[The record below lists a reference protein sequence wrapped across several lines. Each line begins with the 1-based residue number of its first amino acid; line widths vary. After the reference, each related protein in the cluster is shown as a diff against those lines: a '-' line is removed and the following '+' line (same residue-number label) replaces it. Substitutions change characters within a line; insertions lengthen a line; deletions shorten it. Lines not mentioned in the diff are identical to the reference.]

1 MSLPAVLFGG
11 PSPEHDISITTG
23 LMASRTLGACHAVY
37 WDKTGRFHLVDGD
50 HEPKDFADGTPRKA
64 RELSFIAEPGG
75 GFHLK
80 RRALDISVI
89 VLATHGGPGEDGTLQ
104 GMLDL
109 AGYRY
114 SGPGQAGSALGMDKF
129 AFGATVE
136 RLGLPTLPR
145 TLLSAEP
152 PEFDGPYILKPRFGG
167 SSIGI
172 EVVEDH
178 PTALAL
184 AASSPQHGEGTVVEP
199 FLEGVRDLQVALRF
213 HPSVQ
218 TSSIEEPAQVA
229 GGVYTYQ
236 QKYLAW
242 DAGSGVSNPTA
253 DLDAATERDVRRM
266 AEDVGRM
273 IGIRGIARV
282 DFLLTDAAL
291 FVNEI
296 NTIPGSLSGALW
308 APITREE
315 LLRDVVAELEA
326 IPPRRYST
334 HGADGTALR
343 NARSIASKLG

>member
-23 LMASRTLGACHAVY
+23 LMASRTLGDCHAIY
-37 WDKTGRFHLVDGD
+37 WDKTGRFHLVEAGL
-50 HEPKDFADGTPRKA
+50 EPQDFADGTPRKA
-64 RELSFIAEPGG
+64 RELSFVVEPGA
-75 GFHLK
+75 GFLLK
-80 RRALDISVI
+80 RRPLGLSVL

-109 AGYRY
+109 VGYRY
-114 SGPGQAGSALGMDKF
+114 SGPGQAGSALGMDKL
-129 AFGATVE
+129 AFGATVA
-136 RLGLPTLPR
+136 RMGLPTLPR
-145 TLLSAEP
+145 VLLSAEP

-178 PTALAL
+178 ATATALAK
-184 AASSPQHGEGTVVEP
+184 SSPHHGEGTVVEP
-199 FLEGVRDLQVALRF
+199 FLDGVRDLQVALRF

-218 TSSIEEPAQVA
+218 TSAIEEPAQVA
-229 GGVYTYQ
+229 GGVYSYQ

-242 DAGSGVSNPTA
+242 DEASGVSNPTA
-253 DLDAATERDVRRM
+253 DLAPNVEREVRRM
-266 AEDVGRM
+266 AELVGRM
-273 IGIRGIARV
+273 IGVRGIARV
-282 DFLLTDAAL
+282 DFLLMGDML
-291 FVNEI
+291 YVNEI

-315 LLRDVVAELEA
+315 LLRDVVAELESSA
-326 IPPRRYST
+326 PRRYST